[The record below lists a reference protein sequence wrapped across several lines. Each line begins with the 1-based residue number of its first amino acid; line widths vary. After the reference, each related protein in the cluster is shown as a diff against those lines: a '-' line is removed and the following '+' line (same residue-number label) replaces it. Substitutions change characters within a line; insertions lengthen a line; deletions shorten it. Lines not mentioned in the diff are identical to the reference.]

1 MNGLAD
7 EARAVLLGN
16 PSFAP
21 GGVWLVAVS
30 GGLDST
36 VLLHLL
42 AALAAREDWR
52 LVAAHYN
59 HGLRGGEANDD
70 EAFVR
75 AEAARLGLECV
86 VERGEVRERAR
97 LEGIS
102 VEMCARLLRHEFLAR
117 SVLARGGR
125 DVLLAHHADDQVETL
140 LLRLVRG
147 SGEGLGGMAPVAPS
161 PVAPQVR
168 LWRPL
173 LRVEK
178 ASLAAYA
185 MAHGLSYR
193 EDSTNR
199 SAEAL
204 RNRIRL
210 EMVPWLRRHLQPR
223 LTQVVGRSMAVLRDQ
238 ADCLDGLAAAWLAH
252 AGPAY
257 AELHVAVQRAVLLRQ
272 LHALG
277 IEVSFE
283 LVEELRQHAD
293 RTISAPGS
301 RNLRRSA
308 DGRIEVLLPR
318 QPVGLAPLQVE
329 FDSQPG
335 QTVYA
340 GLSMAWGFRSV
351 RPGDE
356 VSRQFVPGREW
367 LDADAVGGRAWL
379 RTWQPGDRYRP
390 LGLGHRVKLQDAF
403 TNQKTPPAERH
414 RRVIL
419 CREDGT
425 ILWVEGLRLG
435 EAGRLTG
442 QSRRLLEWTWHR
454 EAGEPSL
461 LHGG

>member
-1 MNGLAD
+1 MSGLAD
-7 EARAVLLGN
+7 EARRVLRGD

-21 GGVWLVAVS
+21 GGLLLAAVS
-30 GGLDST
+30 GGLDSM

-42 AALAAREDWR
+42 AELAAREGWR
-52 LVAAHYN
+52 LVVAHYN
-59 HGLRGGEANDD
+59 HGLRGGEADAD
-70 EAFVR
+70 ETFVR
-75 AEAARLGLECV
+75 AEAARLGLECMV
-86 VERGEVRERAR
+86 ARGEVRERAR

-125 DVLLAHHADDQVETL
+125 DVVLAHHADDQVETL
-140 LLRLVRG
+140 LLRLFRG

-178 ASLAAYA
+178 AALAAYA
-185 MAHGLSYR
+185 LAHGLNHR

-199 SAEAL
+199 SVEAL

-210 EMVPWLRRHLQPR
+210 EMVPWLRQHLQPR

-252 AGPAY
+252 SDPAY
-257 AELHVAVQRAVLLRQ
+257 AELHIAVQRAVLLRQ

-277 IEVSFE
+277 IAVSFD
-283 LVEELRQHAD
+283 LVEELRQTKD
-293 RTISAPGS
+293 RTVSAPGNRS
-301 RNLRRSA
+301 LRRGA
-308 DGRIEVLLPR
+308 DGRIEVVLPR
-318 QPVGLAPLQVE
+318 QPAGLAPVQVE
-329 FDSQPG
+329 LGTESG
-335 QTVYA
+335 ETTYA
-340 GLSMAWGFRSV
+340 GLSVEWSFRPASSGSDGA
-351 RPGDE
+351 RDN
-356 VSRQFVPGREW
+356 RPGREW
-367 LDADAVGGRAWL
+367 LDADAVGGRVWL

-390 LGLGHRVKLQDAF
+390 LGLGHRIKLQDAF
-403 TNQKTPPAERH
+403 TNQKTPRAERH
-414 RRVIL
+414 HRVIL

-442 QSRRLLEWTWHR
+442 QSRRLLVWAWR
-454 EAGEPSL
+454 RAPGQPSL